1 MKNAIL
7 TLKQRGASIEVKR
20 SIDTEMTSEVAGTLV
35 HNMRLVRDKAK
46 KYKIDL
52 NGFSFNRKF
61 EIVLTINE
69 ESATLNEILGQQ
81 SITFSTTLTD
91 KTFENFA
98 NMVYDLTEGMLTGA
112 NDEITDFLQL
122 FEVSSN

>member
-7 TLKQRGASIEVKR
+7 TLKQRGANIEVKR
-20 SIDTEMTSEVAGTLV
+20 SIDTEMVSEIAGTLV

-46 KYKIDL
+46 KYRVDL
-52 NGFSFNRKF
+52 GGFSFNRKF
-61 EIVLTINE
+61 EIELTINE

-81 SITFSTTLTD
+81 SVSFSTTLTD

-98 NMVYDLTEGMLTGA
+98 DMVYDLTEGMLTGA
-112 NDEITDFLQL
+112 NDEITDFSEL

>member
-1 MKNAIL
+1 MKNAVL
-7 TLKQRGASIEVKR
+7 TLKQRGANIEVKR
-20 SIDTEMTSEVAGTLV
+20 SIDTEMISEIAGTLV
-35 HNMRLVRDKAK
+35 HNMKLVRDKAK

-52 NGFSFNRKF
+52 GGFSFNRKF
-61 EIVLTINE
+61 EIELTINE

-81 SITFSTTLTD
+81 SISFSTTLTD

-98 NMVYDLTEGMLTGA
+98 NMVYDLVEGMLTGA
-112 NDEITDFLQL
+112 NDEITDFSEL